1 MTQNTKKYFKV
12 IAKCGHA
19 GRNKYVPVSFAV
31 VAQNKSEASQ
41 KALTFP
47 RVKKHL
53 HDAIISCEEIE
64 KRTFKEIIK
73 SNSKNEYLKGKCRRD
88 RYFEG
93 FQEMV
98 KENIKVFYHKRKLE
112 PQKSAK
118 YRKEKYENGGSL
130 NCFHLCYSED

>member
-12 IAKCGHA
+12 IAKCGHV
-19 GRNKYVPVSFAV
+19 GRNKYVPISFAV
-31 VAQNKSEASQ
+31 VAQDKSEASQ

-53 HDAIISCEEIE
+53 KDAIISCEEIE

-73 SNSKNEYLKGKCRRD
+73 SNSKNEYMKGKCRRD
-88 RYFEG
+88 HYFEG
-93 FQEMV
+93 FQEMI

-118 YRKEKYENGGSL
+118 YRREKYENGGSL